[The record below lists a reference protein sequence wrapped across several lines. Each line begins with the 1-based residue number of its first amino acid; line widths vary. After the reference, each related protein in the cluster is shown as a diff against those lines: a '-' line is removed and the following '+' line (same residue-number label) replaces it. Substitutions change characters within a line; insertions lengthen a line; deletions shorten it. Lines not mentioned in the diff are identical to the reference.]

1 MAQTKNHLYRSV
13 FVDHYHHLS
22 SLLLVGSIVVNMS
35 VFIDLPFELS
45 AAPSGFKPGQS
56 SASTLSAPVTHTLQP
71 VGSAFLAHKRRQLN
85 NLSFAED
92 DKIIG
97 DSLAAAA
104 AAAAANGDDDAGVGD
119 EEESEELLA
128 RDPKEWKSQ
137 DHYAVLG
144 LSALRWKATQEQIKI
159 AHRKKVLKHHPDKK
173 AGSSGLTSDDSF
185 FKCIAKAHEVLSHPE
200 RRRQFDSVDES
211 IDDEAV
217 PTGKEPAEKFYAL
230 WGPVFEREGRFSE
243 PKNGPVP
250 HLGDANSTRDQVNE
264 FYDFFYNF
272 DSWRSFEYLDKE
284 INEGS
289 DNRDDK
295 RYTEKKNRN
304 ERARR
309 KKEDNARLRNLVD
322 KALSVDP
329 RIKQFKAEDKAARE
343 AKKNKGR
350 PNGAATSGPVDPRK
364 AAADKKAAE
373 EAAAAKAA
381 EEAKAA
387 EQEKSAKAD
396 AKKAKEAAKKAI
408 KKEKKALNKLIT
420 DNNYFQ
426 SSAPTPAVIEAQL
439 NELDALCEK
448 LEATK
453 LGEYRKKAEAASG
466 ADAVKAEFVEA
477 AKAAGIE
484 TSAFA

>member
-1 MAQTKNHLYRSV
+1 
-13 FVDHYHHLS
+13 
-22 SLLLVGSIVVNMS
+22 MS
-35 VFIDLPFELS
+35 VFIDLPYELT
-45 AAPSGFKPGQS
+45 AGPSGFKPGQPS
-56 SASTLSAPVTHTLQP
+56 SLSAPVQQSLEP
-71 VGSAFLAHKRRQLN
+71 VGSAFLAYKRRELN
-85 NLSFAED
+85 SLSFAQD
-92 DKIIG
+92 DKSIA
-97 DSLAAAA
+97 DQLAAEAA
-104 AAAAANGDDDAGVGD
+104 SNAVNGDDDAGVGD
-119 EEESEELLA
+119 EQESEELLE

-173 AGSSGLTSDDSF
+173 AGASGLTSDDSF
-185 FKCIAKAHEVLSHPE
+185 FKCVAKAHEVLSNPE

-217 PTGKEPAEKFYAL
+217 PTGKEAPEKFYQL
-230 WGPVFEREGRFSE
+230 WAPVFERESRFSN

-250 HLGDANSTRDQVNE
+250 ALGDASSSKDHVNE
-264 FYDFFYNF
+264 FYDFWYNF

-309 KKEDNARLRNLVD
+309 KKEDNTRLRSLVD

-329 RIKQFKAEDKAARE
+329 RIKQFKADEKAARE
-343 AKKNKGR
+343 AKKNKGK
-350 PNGAATSGPVDPRK
+350 PAANGAADPRK
-364 AAADKKAAE
+364 AAEDKKKQEAE
-373 EAAAAKAA
+373 AQQKAQEAAAAQ
-381 EEAKAA
+381 

-396 AKKAKEAAKKAI
+396 AKKAKEAAKKLI

-426 SSAPTPAVIEAQL
+426 SAAPSAQVIDAQL
-439 NELDALCEK
+439 TQLDQLCEQLDA
-448 LEATK
+448 TT

-466 ADAVKAEFVEA
+466 ADAVKAQFNA
-477 AKAAGIE
+477 AAQAAGISS
-484 TSAFA
+484 SAFA

>member
-1 MAQTKNHLYRSV
+1 MSV
-13 FVDHYHHLS
+13 FV
-22 SLLLVGSIVVNMS
+22 
-35 VFIDLPFELS
+35 DLPFELS
-45 AAPSGFKPGQS
+45 AAPAGFKPGQS
-56 SASTLSAPVTHTLQP
+56 SATTLSAPASHVLQP
-71 VGSAFLAHKRRQLN
+71 VGSALLAHKRRELN
-85 NLSFAED
+85 QLSFADD
-92 DKIIG
+92 DKIIA
-97 DSLAAAA
+97 DSLAAAAA

-119 EEESEELLA
+119 EQESEELLA
-128 RDPKEWKSQ
+128 RDPKEWKTQ

-144 LSALRWKATQEQIKI
+144 LSSLRWKATQEQIKI

-185 FKCIAKAHEVLSHPE
+185 FKCIAKAHEILSHPE
-200 RRRQFDSVDES
+200 KRRQFDSVDEA
-211 IDDEAV
+211 IDDDAV
-217 PTGKEPAEKFYAL
+217 PTGKEPADQFYAL
-230 WGPVFEREGRFSE
+230 WGPVFERESRFSE

-250 HLGDANSTRDQVNE
+250 QLGDANSTREQVNE
-264 FYDFFYNF
+264 FYDFWYNF

-322 KALSVDP
+322 KALAVDP
-329 RIKQFKAEDKAARE
+329 RIKQFKAQDKAARE

-350 PNGAATSGPVDPRK
+350 PGANGAPAIDPRK
-364 AAADKKAAE
+364 AAEDKKKAE
-373 EAAAAKAA
+373 EEAQRKA
-381 EEAKAA
+381 EQEAKAA
-387 EQEKSAKAD
+387 EQEKAAKAD

-426 SSAPTPAVIEAQL
+426 PAPAAPTPTVIEAQL
-439 NELDALCEK
+439 NELDLVCEK
-448 LEATK
+448 LQATQ
-453 LGEYRKKAEAASG
+453 LADYRKAAEAATG
-466 ADAVKAEFVEA
+466 PDAVKAQFVNA
-477 AKAAGIE
+477 ANAAGIQ

>member
-1 MAQTKNHLYRSV
+1 
-13 FVDHYHHLS
+13 
-22 SLLLVGSIVVNMS
+22 MS
-35 VFIDLPFELS
+35 VFIDLPYELS
-45 AAPSGFKPGQS
+45 ATPAGFKPGQS
-56 SASTLSAPVTHTLQP
+56 SASTLSAPTPRVLQP
-71 VGSAFLAHKRRQLN
+71 VGPAFLAHKRRQLN
-85 NLSFAED
+85 NLSFADD
-92 DKIIG
+92 DKIIA

-104 AAAAANGDDDAGVGD
+104 AAAAANGDDDAGVG
-119 EEESEELLA
+119 EEDESEELLA
-128 RDPKEWKSQ
+128 RDPKEWKTQ

-185 FKCIAKAHEVLSHPE
+185 FKCIAKAHEILSHPE
-200 RRRQFDSVDES
+200 KRRQFDSVDES

-217 PTGKEPAEKFYAL
+217 PTGKEPADQFYAL

-250 HLGDANSTRDQVNE
+250 QLGDANSTREQVNE

-329 RIKQFKAEDKAARE
+329 RIKQFKADDKAARE

-350 PNGAATSGPVDPRK
+350 PGANGAAAVDPRK
-364 AAADKKAAE
+364 AAEDKKKAE
-373 EAAAAKAA
+373 EEAKLKA
-381 EEAKAA
+381 EQEAKAA

-396 AKKAKEAAKKAI
+396 AKKQKEAAKKAI

-426 SSAPTPAVIEAQL
+426 AAGAPTPQVIEAQL
-439 NELDALCEK
+439 NELDSLCEK
-448 LEATK
+448 LEAVK
-453 LGEYRKKAEAASG
+453 LAEYRKKAEAASG
-466 ADAVKAEFVEA
+466 AEAIKAEFASA
-477 AKAAGIE
+477 AKEAGIGA
-484 TSAFA
+484 SAFA

>member
-1 MAQTKNHLYRSV
+1 
-13 FVDHYHHLS
+13 
-22 SLLLVGSIVVNMS
+22 MS
-35 VFIDLPFELS
+35 VFIDLPYELS
-45 AAPSGFKPGQS
+45 AAPAGFKPGQS
-56 SASTLSAPVTHTLQP
+56 SASTLSAPSTHVLQP
-71 VGSAFLAHKRRQLN
+71 VGPAFLAHKRRELN
-85 NLSFAED
+85 KLTFAED
-92 DKIIG
+92 DKIIS

-104 AAAAANGDDDAGVGD
+104 AAAAANGEDDAGVGD

-128 RDPKEWKSQ
+128 RDPKEWKTQ

-185 FKCIAKAHEVLSHPE
+185 FKCIAKAHEILSNPE
-200 RRRQFDSVDES
+200 KRRQFDSVDES

-217 PTGKEPAEKFYAL
+217 PTGKEAAEKFYAL
-230 WGPVFEREGRFSE
+230 WGPIFEREGRFSE

-250 HLGDANSTRDQVNE
+250 KLGDANSTRDQVNE

-322 KALSVDP
+322 KALSIDP

-350 PNGAATSGPVDPRK
+350 PGANGASAGVDPRK
-364 AAADKKAAE
+364 AAEDKKKAE
-373 EAAAAKAA
+373 EEAKRKA
-381 EEAKAA
+381 ESEAKAA
-387 EQEKSAKAD
+387 EQEKAAKAD
-396 AKKAKEAAKKAI
+396 AKKLKEAAKKAI

-426 SSAPTPAVIEAQL
+426 SSAPTPQLIEAQL

-448 LEATK
+448 LEAAK
-453 LGEYRKKAEAASG
+453 LAEYRKKAEAAPA
-466 ADAVKAEFVEA
+466 ADAVKAEFANA

-484 TSAFA
+484 SSAFA